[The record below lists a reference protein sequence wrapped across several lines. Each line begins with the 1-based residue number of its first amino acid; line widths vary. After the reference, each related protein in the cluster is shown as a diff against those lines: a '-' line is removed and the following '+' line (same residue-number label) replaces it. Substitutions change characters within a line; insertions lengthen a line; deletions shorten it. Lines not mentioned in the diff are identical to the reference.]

1 MASLF
6 GEEPDEADHTQQTQ
20 DPNQDRINELTRLD
34 NSLPLSII
42 HAFISP
48 QHNCPYTAI
57 QEIMAVGDFSDQSH
71 LLFDENFRA
80 TAKKEYDAM
89 SRSNFN
95 IDETDRPE
103 WDSVIRNAEKRA
115 RKKKQRAEE
124 QQSVQQQ
131 VDVEPQYQPVQHPA
145 QMPPTPVMQEMDHGQ
160 GVQSNQ
166 SGANQ
171 APVHDAEYYRL
182 LELEMEDSYARDA

>member
-1 MASLF
+1 MASPF
-6 GEEPDEADHTQQTQ
+6 GEEPDEADHAQQKQ

-34 NSLPLSII
+34 NSLPLSTIY
-42 HAFISP
+42 AFISP

-57 QEIMAVGDFSDQSH
+57 QAIMAAGDFSDQSH
-71 LLFDENFRA
+71 LLFDENCRA

-89 SRSNFN
+89 SRRNFN
-95 IDETDRPE
+95 INATDRPE
-103 WDSVIRNAEKRA
+103 WDEVIRKAEKRA
-115 RKKKQRAEE
+115 SKKKQRAEE
-124 QQSVQQQ
+124 QQ
-131 VDVEPQYQPVQHPA
+131 VDVEPQ
-145 QMPPTPVMQEMDHGQ
+145 MLPTPGMQETDHGQ

-171 APVHDAEYYRL
+171 SGADQVPAHEAEYYRL